1 MTDERREL
9 LKTTAIALLFILPYV
24 TIWLLFMVLPIGY
37 GFFISLHEWNPILG
51 SEFIGL
57 KNYINLFGRERFW
70 KSLAVTA
77 EFSAYVVPLIIGIG
91 LVFALM
97 LHHTRIRGAAWVEGA
112 FFFPYLLN
120 VSVVSIVWV
129 FVLDGNVGIIPYYL
143 RQIGLDPPTF
153 LNSTAWVVPV
163 IAFVSA
169 WWLAGYRMV
178 LFRAGLQ
185 TIPTELYESAAIDG
199 AGGLRAFFLITLPL
213 LKPTLL
219 FATVITLVGGMRSVG
234 QVIIM
239 TNGGPGNSSEVLALY
254 MYRLAFDFFKF
265 GEAAAIGFILF
276 AIVLLFSLMLFKL
289 FGTESELK

>member
-1 MTDERREL
+1 MTDERREAL
-9 LKTTAIALLFILPYV
+9 RTTAIGILFILPYV
-24 TIWLLFMVLPIGY
+24 TIWFLFMVLPIGY
-37 GFFISLHEWNPILG
+37 GFYISLHEWNPILG
-51 SEFIGL
+51 SEFIGFD
-57 KNYINLFGRERFW
+57 NYTNLLSRDRFW
-70 KSLAVTA
+70 NSFWVTVQ
-77 EFSAYVVPLIIGIG
+77 FSAYVVPLIIGIG
-91 LVFALM
+91 LAFAVM
-97 LHHTRIRGAAWVEGA
+97 LHNTRIKGAGWVEGA

-129 FVLDGNVGIIPYYL
+129 FVLDSNVGIIPYYL
-143 RQIGLDPPTF
+143 RQIGIYPPTF
-153 LNSTAWVVPV
+153 LNSSIWVVPV

-185 TIPTELYESAAIDG
+185 TIPTELYESASIDG
-199 AGGLRAFFLITLPL
+199 AGGTRCFFMITLPL

-219 FATVITLVGGMRSVG
+219 FAAVITLVGGMRSVG

-276 AIVLLFSLMLFKL
+276 TIVLLFSLLLFKL

>member
-1 MTDERREL
+1 MTDERREVL
-9 LKTTAIALLFILPYV
+9 NNTAIGILFALPYI
-24 TIWLLFMVLPIGY
+24 TIWFLFMVLPIGY
-37 GFFISLHEWNPILG
+37 GFYISLHEWNPILG
-51 SEFIGL
+51 SEFVGFE
-57 KNYINLFGRERFW
+57 NYRNLLGRERFW
-70 KSLAVTA
+70 NSFWVTA
-77 EFSAYVVPLIIGIG
+77 EFSAYVVPLIIAIG
-91 LVFALM
+91 LAFAIM
-97 LHHTRIRGAAWVEGA
+97 LHNTRVIGAGWVEGA

-143 RQIGLDPPTF
+143 RQLGLSPPTF
-153 LNSTAWVVPV
+153 LNNPYWVVPV

-199 AGGLRAFFLITLPL
+199 AGGVRSFFLITLPL

-219 FATVITLVGGMRSVG
+219 FATVVTLVGGMRSVG

-254 MYRLAFDFFKF
+254 MYRLAFDFFRF

-276 AIVLLFSLMLFKL
+276 AIVFGLSLLLFWL